1 MALLL
6 AAAVVAADQATKWI
20 VLQEWAGLPRAGSA
34 LRLSVAYNSGISFS
48 QLSDAGSVVVV
59 LVAAVSTAVGVALF
73 VAPPRYRLA
82 LGVILGGALGNLIDR
97 LRYDGAVLD
106 FIGIWKWPSFNVAD
120 MAVVF
125 GTLWLA
131 SLLLRDVRA

>member
-1 MALLL
+1 
-6 AAAVVAADQATKWI
+6 
-20 VLQEWAGLPRAGSA
+20 
-34 LRLSVAYNSGISFS
+34 LSVAYNSGISFS

-59 LVAAVSTAVGVALF
+59 LVAAVSTAVAVALF

-131 SLLLRDVRA
+131 FLLLRDVRT